1 MDGASHEPG
10 PGDTRPLPPTS
21 PADRTNPAGVG
32 RARTAA
38 VRTRTA
44 AQATGRWTGGTARA
58 TRARIRKVTHAQGAG
73 ASGLAKLIEL
83 HAVSAAGDALIAVSL
98 AGTLFFAVPTG
109 EARGK
114 VAIYL
119 LVTMAPF
126 VLVAPVIGPVLDR
139 FRHGRRGAIAG
150 SFALRGFLAWVL
162 ADAVA
167 GGGIELYPAAFGVLI
182 GSKAYVLSRSACVP
196 RVLPSQISLVRANS
210 RISLAGVAGVALATP
225 VAAGLAAIGPEWSLR
240 VAFLVFVLG
249 TILSAMLPRGIDAT
263 AGEVDA
269 NVLSADQGRDLPLE
283 TGSRDP
289 AEAWADRWAPSPL
302 PDRSAAGADQTLHAR
317 SDPNADAEPAPV
329 PEPGPVPE
337 RISRR
342 PRLGNVGAAVVMGLR
357 ANVALRAMTGFL
369 TIFMLFLV
377 RDQPL
382 GGLSS
387 ELSVGALGLAV
398 VLGSL
403 VGSMLGNRFREL
415 APEPII
421 VGVLALAALTALVTA
436 MFYSVGTAL
445 VVGAV
450 AALAQQLGKLAM
462 DAQIQRDVPERVR
475 TSAFARTETAVQL
488 AWVLGGGLGIA
499 LPLNPVLGFT
509 VVAAGLLATSLVIG
523 RSFVVLVRAGRTSR
537 PRPA

>member
-1 MDGASHEPG
+1 M
-10 PGDTRPLPPTS
+10 
-21 PADRTNPAGVG
+21 
-32 RARTAA
+32 
-38 VRTRTA
+38 
-44 AQATGRWTGGTARA
+44 QATGRWTGGTARA

-73 ASGLAKLIEL
+73 ASGLGKLIEL

-150 SFALRGFLAWVL
+150 SFALRAFLAWVL

-167 GGGIELYPAAFGVLI
+167 GDGIELYPAAFGVLI
-182 GSKAYVLSRSACVP
+182 ASKAYVLSRSACVP
-196 RVLPSQISLVRANS
+196 RVLPAQISLVRANS
-210 RISLAGVAGVALATP
+210 RISLAGVAGIALATP

-263 AGEVDA
+263 EGEVDA
-269 NVLSADQGRDLPLE
+269 NVLSADQGRDLPFE

-289 AEAWADRWAPSPL
+289 AESWADRWAPSAL
-302 PDRSAAGADQTLHAR
+302 PDQSGVRADQTLHAR
-317 SDPNADAEPAPV
+317 SDPTAGAEPAP
-329 PEPGPVPE
+329 EPAPVPE

-436 MFYSVGTAL
+436 MFYSIGTAL

-537 PRPA
+537 PRPVPGEPRSA

>member
-1 MDGASHEPG
+1 MDGASDQPG
-10 PGDTRPLPPTS
+10 PGDTRPLPTAS
-21 PADRTNPAGVG
+21 TNGPPKPAGSRV
-32 RARTAA
+32 RTAA
-38 VRTRTA
+38 GRTRTV

-58 TRARIRKVTHAQGAG
+58 TRARIRKVTNAQGAG

-83 HAVSAAGDALIAVSL
+83 HAVNAAGDALIAVSL

-150 SFALRGFLAWVL
+150 SFALRAFLAWVI
-162 ADAVA
+162 ADAVS
-167 GGGIELYPAAFGVLI
+167 GDGIELYPAAFGVLI
-182 GSKAYVLSRSACVP
+182 ASKAYVLSRSACVP
-196 RVLPSQISLVRANS
+196 RVLPGQLSLVKANS
-210 RISLAGVAGVALATP
+210 RISLAGVAGVAVATP

-249 TILSAMLPRGIDAT
+249 TILAAMLPRGIDAT
-263 AGEVDA
+263 AGEVEA
-269 NVLSADQGRDLPLE
+269 NVLSADQGRDLRLDGGAADPE
-283 TGSRDP
+283 PRDP
-289 AEAWADRWAPSPL
+289 AEAWADRWTPS
-302 PDRSAAGADQTLHAR
+302 SV
-317 SDPNADAEPAPV
+317 ADAEPGAGAKP
-329 PEPGPVPE
+329 PPAT
-337 RISRR
+337 RRLSMR

-357 ANVALRAMTGFL
+357 ANAALRAMTGFL

-387 ELSVGALGLAV
+387 ELSVGALALAA

-403 VGSMLGNRFREL
+403 VGSLLGNRFRDL

-421 VGVLALAALTALVTA
+421 VSVLALAALTSLVTA
-436 MFYSVGTAL
+436 MFYSIGTAL

-462 DAQIQRDVPERVR
+462 DAQIQRDVPELVR

-499 LPLNPVLGFT
+499 LPLNPVLGFV
-509 VVAAGLLATSLVIG
+509 VVAAGLLATSVVIG
-523 RSFVVLVRAGRTSR
+523 RSFVVLVKAGRTSR
-537 PRPA
+537 PQPLPGEPRSA

>member
-1 MDGASHEPG
+1 
-10 PGDTRPLPPTS
+10 
-21 PADRTNPAGVG
+21 
-32 RARTAA
+32 
-38 VRTRTA
+38 
-44 AQATGRWTGGTARA
+44 
-58 TRARIRKVTHAQGAG
+58 
-73 ASGLAKLIEL
+73 
-83 HAVSAAGDALIAVSL
+83 
-98 AGTLFFAVPTG
+98 
-109 EARGK
+109 
-114 VAIYL
+114 
-119 LVTMAPF
+119 
-126 VLVAPVIGPVLDR
+126 
-139 FRHGRRGAIAG
+139 
-150 SFALRGFLAWVL
+150 
-162 ADAVA
+162 
-167 GGGIELYPAAFGVLI
+167 
-182 GSKAYVLSRSACVP
+182 
-196 RVLPSQISLVRANS
+196 
-210 RISLAGVAGVALATP
+210 
-225 VAAGLAAIGPEWSLR
+225 
-240 VAFLVFVLG
+240 
-249 TILSAMLPRGIDAT
+249 
-263 AGEVDA
+263 
-269 NVLSADQGRDLPLE
+269 
-283 TGSRDP
+283 
-289 AEAWADRWAPSPL
+289 
-302 PDRSAAGADQTLHAR
+302 
-317 SDPNADAEPAPV
+317 
-329 PEPGPVPE
+329 VPE

>member
-1 MDGASHEPG
+1 M
-10 PGDTRPLPPTS
+10 
-21 PADRTNPAGVG
+21 
-32 RARTAA
+32 
-38 VRTRTA
+38 
-44 AQATGRWTGGTARA
+44 QATGRWTGGTARA

-83 HAVSAAGDALIAVSL
+83 HAVSAAGDALVAVSL

-182 GSKAYVLSRSACVP
+182 ASKAYVLSRSACVP

-249 TILSAMLPRGIDAT
+249 TILSAMLPRGIDAA

-289 AEAWADRWAPSPL
+289 AESWADRWAPSPL
-302 PDRSAAGADQTLHAR
+302 PDESAAGADQTLHAR
-317 SDPNADAEPAPV
+317 SEPNVDAEPA
-329 PEPGPVPE
+329 PVPE

>member
-1 MDGASHEPG
+1 MDGAPHEPG
-10 PGDTRPLPPTS
+10 PGDTRPLRPT
-21 PADRTNPAGVG
+21 PGYG
-32 RARTAA
+32 RPRGSAIGRVRTAA

-58 TRARIRKVTHAQGAG
+58 TRARIRKVTHSQGAG
-73 ASGLAKLIEL
+73 ESGLAKLIEL
-83 HAVSAAGDALIAVSL
+83 HAVNAAGDALIAFSL
-98 AGTLFFAVPTG
+98 ANTLFFAVPTG

-114 VAIYL
+114 VALYL

-150 SFALRGFLAWVL
+150 TFALRAFLAWVM
-162 ADAVA
+162 ADAVS
-167 GGGIELYPAAFGVLI
+167 GGGIELYPAAFGVLLA
-182 GSKAYVLSRSACVP
+182 SKAYVLSRSACVP
-196 RVLPSQISLVRANS
+196 RVLPRQISLVKANS
-210 RISLAGVAGVALATP
+210 RISLAGVAGVAIATP
-225 VAAGLAAIGPEWSLR
+225 IGAGLMAVGPEWSLR

-263 AGEVDA
+263 EGEVDA
-269 NVLSADQGRDLPLE
+269 NVLSADQRRDLSVEPLE
-283 TGSRDP
+283 DRDP
-289 AEAWADRWAPSPL
+289 AEAWADRWAPSSVAN
-302 PDRSAAGADQTLHAR
+302 RSGQVGQAVGH
-317 SDPNADAEPAPV
+317 PATE
-329 PEPGPVPE
+329 PEPE
-337 RISRR
+337 LATRR

-387 ELSVGALGLAV
+387 EQSVGALAV
-398 VLGSL
+398 AAILGSL
-403 VGSMLGNRFREL
+403 VGSMLGNRFRNL

-421 VGVLALAALTALVTA
+421 VAVLVLAAVTSLLTA
-436 MFYSVGTAL
+436 MFYAIGTAL

-450 AALAQQLGKLAM
+450 AALTQQLGKLAM

-509 VVAAGLLATSLVIG
+509 VVAAGLLGTSLVIG

-537 PRPA
+537 PRPLPGSA

>member
-1 MDGASHEPG
+1 MDGAPHEPG
-10 PGDTRPLPPTS
+10 PGDTRPLPPA
-21 PADRTNPAGVG
+21 PAKARPRPSATG
-32 RARTAA
+32 RVRTAA

-58 TRARIRKVTHAQGAG
+58 TRARVRNVTHAQGAG
-73 ASGLAKLIEL
+73 ESGLAKLIEL
-83 HAVSAAGDALIAVSL
+83 HAVNAAGDALIAFSL
-98 AGTLFFAVPTG
+98 ANTLFFSVPTG

-150 SFALRGFLAWVL
+150 SFALRGFLAWVM
-162 ADAVA
+162 ADAVS

-182 GSKAYVLSRSACVP
+182 ASKAYVLSRSACVP
-196 RVLPSQISLVRANS
+196 RVLPHQISLVKANS
-210 RISLAGVAGVALATP
+210 RISLAGVAGVAIATP
-225 VAAGLAAIGPEWSLR
+225 IGAGLAAIGPEWSLR

-269 NVLSADQGRDLPLE
+269 NVLSADQKRDLPVE
-283 TGSRDP
+283 PADRDP
-289 AEAWADRWAPSPL
+289 ADAWADRWAPSPVA
-302 PDRSAAGADQTLHAR
+302 DRPTQVGQTLEPAG
-317 SDPNADAEPAPV
+317 PVPEPEPAPV
-329 PEPGPVPE
+329 T
-337 RISRR
+337 RR

-357 ANVALRAMTGFL
+357 ANVALRGMTGFL

-387 ELSVGALGLAV
+387 ELSVGALGVAA

-403 VGSMLGNRFREL
+403 VGSMLGNRFRNL

-421 VGVLALAALTALVTA
+421 VSVLVLAAVTSLVTA
-436 MFYSVGTAL
+436 MFYAIGTAL

-509 VVAAGLLATSLVIG
+509 VVAAGLLGTSLVIG

-537 PRPA
+537 PGPLPGEPRSA

>member
-1 MDGASHEPG
+1 MGGAPHEPG
-10 PGDTRPLPPTS
+10 PGDTRPRPPPS
-21 PADRTNPAGVG
+21 APP
-32 RARTAA
+32 RASAIARVRTAA
-38 VRTRTA
+38 IRTRTA
-44 AQATGRWTGGTARA
+44 ARATGRWTEGTARA
-58 TRARIRKVTHAQGAG
+58 TRARIRRVTHAQGAG
-73 ASGLAKLIEL
+73 ESGLAKLIEL
-83 HAVSAAGDALIAVSL
+83 HAVNAAGDALIAFSL
-98 AGTLFFAVPTG
+98 ANTLFFSVPTG

-114 VAIYL
+114 VAVYL

-150 SFALRGFLAWVL
+150 SFALRAFLAWVM
-162 ADAVA
+162 ADAVS

-182 GSKAYVLSRSACVP
+182 ASKAYVLSRSACVP
-196 RVLPSQISLVRANS
+196 RVMPPQISLVKANS
-210 RISLAGVAGVALATP
+210 RISLAGVAGVAVATP
-225 VAAGLAAIGPEWSLR
+225 LGVGLAAIGPEWSLR

-249 TILSAMLPRGIDAT
+249 TILSAMLPRGIDA
-263 AGEVDA
+263 AEGEVDA
-269 NVLSADQGRDLPLE
+269 NVLSADQRRDLPGE
-283 TGSRDP
+283 PMEQDP
-289 AEAWADRWAPSPL
+289 ADAWADRWAPSTAAE
-302 PDRSAAGADQTLHAR
+302 RAAARASASESAG
-317 SDPNADAEPAPV
+317 
-329 PEPGPVPE
+329 PEPRPE
-337 RISRR
+337 PTARR
-342 PRLGNVGAAVVMGLR
+342 SRLGNVGAAVVMGLR

-382 GGLSS
+382 SGLDSPQ
-387 ELSVGALGLAV
+387 SVGALGVVA

-403 VGSMLGNRFREL
+403 VGSMLGNRFRNL

-421 VGVLALAALTALVTA
+421 VAVLALAAVTSLLTA
-436 MFYSVGTAL
+436 MFYSIGTAL
-445 VVGAV
+445 VIGAV
-450 AALAQQLGKLAM
+450 AALGQQLGKLAM

-537 PRPA
+537 PRPIPGEPRSA

>member
-1 MDGASHEPG
+1 MDGAPHEPG
-10 PGDTRPLPPTS
+10 PGDTRPLPPAPHGS
-21 PADRTNPAGVG
+21 EARPSAANRV
-32 RARTAA
+32 RTAA

-73 ASGLAKLIEL
+73 ESGLAKLIEL
-83 HAVSAAGDALIAVSL
+83 HAVNAAGDALIAFSL
-98 AGTLFFAVPTG
+98 ANTLFFSVPTG

-126 VLVAPVIGPVLDR
+126 VVVAPVIGPVLDK

-150 SFALRGFLAWVL
+150 SFALRAFLAWVM
-162 ADAVA
+162 ADAVS
-167 GGGIELYPAAFGVLI
+167 GGGIELFPAAFGVLI
-182 GSKAYVLSRSACVP
+182 ASKAYVLSRSACVP
-196 RVLPSQISLVRANS
+196 RVLPPQISLVKANS
-210 RISLAGVAGVALATP
+210 RISLAGVAGVAVATP
-225 VAAGLAAIGPEWSLR
+225 IGAGLAAIGPAWSLR
-240 VAFLVFVLG
+240 VAFLVFALG

-263 AGEVDA
+263 EGEVDA
-269 NVLSADQGRDLPLE
+269 NVLSADQRRDLSVEPPDE
-283 TGSRDP
+283 RDP
-289 AEAWADRWAPSPL
+289 KDAWADRWAPSSVGNRPGPVGRAL
-302 PDRSAAGADQTLHAR
+302 EP
-317 SDPNADAEPAPV
+317 EPAPE
-329 PEPGPVPE
+329 PEPAEVP
-337 RISRR
+337 SRR
-342 PRLGNVGAAVVMGLR
+342 RRLGNVGAAVVMGLR

-382 GGLSS
+382 GDLSS
-387 ELSVGALGLAV
+387 QLSVGALGVVA

-403 VGSMLGNRFREL
+403 IGSMLGNRLRNL

-421 VGVLALAALTALVTA
+421 VAVLVLAAVTSLLTA
-436 MFYSVGTAL
+436 MFYSIGTAL
-445 VVGAV
+445 VVAGV
-450 AALAQQLGKLAM
+450 AALGQQLGKLAM

-509 VVAAGLLATSLVIG
+509 IVAAGLLGTSVVIG

-537 PRPA
+537 PRPLPGEPRSA